1 MDEMEIVEPAL
12 ELTPQLEKEIEKKVA
27 ELKAANPAVRA
38 IFPIMVAGNPDYDD
52 KEIYIGYFRQPD
64 LKTFSKFTAAS
75 ANNQTLALH
84 TLAKDCFLGGDDSLV
99 NDDNL
104 FLFGTMGQLSKIIE
118 MRHGRLVNLSKAR
131 K

>member
-1 MDEMEIVEPAL
+1 MEDIEIFDPVL
-12 ELTPQLEKEIEKKVA
+12 ELTPELEKEIEKKLG
-27 ELKAANPAVRA
+27 ELKAANPNARV
-38 IFPIMVAGNPDYDD
+38 IFPIMVAGNPDYDE
-52 KEIYIGYFRQPD
+52 KELYIGFFRQPD

-75 ANNQTLALH
+75 ANNSTLALH
-84 TLAKDCFLGGDDSLV
+84 TLAKDCFVGGDDSLV

-104 FLFGTMGQLSKIIE
+104 FLFGTMGQLGKIIE

>member
-1 MDEMEIVEPAL
+1 MDEMEIIEDGL
-12 ELTPQLEKEIEKKVA
+12 ELTPELEKEIENKVV
-27 ELKAANPAVRA
+27 ELKKANPSVRA
-38 IFPIMVAGNPDYDD
+38 IFPIMVAGSEYDD
-52 KEIYIGYFRQPD
+52 KELYIGYFRQPD

-84 TLAKDCFLGGDDSLV
+84 TLAKDCFLGGDDSLI